1 MPEASLFVRDSDS
14 LAQIRSRL
22 LAAERV
28 VVTTHIRPDGDA
40 VGSAIA
46 VALFLRALG
55 KEAAVLDAEVENRRL
70 NWFVDRAPKDLV
82 HIYEEGDV
90 AQAAM
95 VAEADALLVVDTGA
109 QDRLG
114 PVGDLFRAAA
124 APVYLLDHHPN
135 PESWFEATCVRTD
148 AAATGEI
155 VYDVIAGHDPACIDS
170 LIATALYVAIVTDT
184 GSFRFRSTTP
194 RTHEIIADIIRR
206 GELDTESIHVAIY
219 DEKSVAALRL
229 LSRALASIQTHYGGR
244 LATMT
249 VTQDMFRET
258 GALYDETEGLIQFA
272 LSLEGVR
279 AAVMFIETKKAV
291 KLSFRSKGD
300 CPINGWARKF
310 GGGGHPN
317 ASGAYVEGKPLRQL
331 FKEVV
336 DKAPDHLVISDPPE
350 DADAELSEED
360 RELLKSFKGKI

>member
-1 MPEASLFVRDSDS
+1 MSESSILVRESED
-14 LAQIRSRL
+14 LAEIQEQL

-46 VALFLRALG
+46 AALFLRALG
-55 KEAAVLDAEVENRRL
+55 KEATVLDAEVENRRL
-70 NWFVDRAPKDLV
+70 NWFVDQAPKDLIY
-82 HIYEEGDV
+82 IYEEGNIEH
-90 AQAAM
+90 AAM

-114 PVGDLFRAAA
+114 PVGDLFRKAE

-135 PESWFEATCVRTD
+135 PESWFKATCVRTD

-155 VYDVIAGHDPACIDS
+155 IYDLIAGHDPALIDP

-206 GELDTESIHVAIY
+206 GELDTEAIHVAIY
-219 DEKSVAALRL
+219 DEKSVAAMRL

-244 LATMT
+244 LATMN
-249 VTQDMFRET
+249 VSQAMFRET

-272 LSLEGVR
+272 LSLEGVH

-300 CPINGWARKF
+300 CPINGWARAF
-310 GGGGHPN
+310 DGGGHPN
-317 ASGAYVEGKPLRQL
+317 AAGAYVEGKPFQQL
-331 FKEVV
+331 FKEVL
-336 DKAPDHLVISDPPE
+336 DRAPDHLVVSDPPDDSE
-350 DADAELSEED
+350 AGLSD
-360 RELLKSFKGKI
+360 DDMELLKSFKGKL